1 MNRSLFISSRHTV
14 ILIRPQLWRGAD
26 SWLENHGPYGI
37 LFSDKTRLKGVIHM
51 KFDESRLKDPGFF
64 RENRLDAHSDHTAEP
79 AYRFSLNGQWKF
91 FHAVNPGQVIPGFEQ
106 PEYDCRGWNDIR
118 VPAHIQMEGYG
129 APQYCNVEY
138 PWDGLEELRPGE
150 LPERYNPVACY
161 VKYFRLPDDMKG
173 KRVFISFQGVESCV
187 ALWLN
192 GTYIGFSSDSFTP
205 HEFELTGVLRDGE
218 NKLACRVYR
227 WCAGSWLEDQDFL
240 RFSGIYRDV
249 YLYAVTP
256 VHVWDLQVLA
266 EPDADFADGILQWR
280 VKAEAP
286 EHTVLKVS
294 LTDGD
299 RLIAEGEGMISGSLE
314 TAGTLRAE
322 KPRLW
327 SAEDPYLY
335 GLRVTLTAPDG
346 TQETVRQRIGFR
358 KIEIRDSVIRVN
370 GVRVVFKGVNR
381 HDFCGETGR
390 AVTEEKIR
398 RDLIIMKRNN
408 INAVRTS
415 HYPNSSA
422 LYRLCDELGLYVIDE
437 NNMESHGMWDMLW
450 QGYIGKEEMFPG
462 AQTAWEPLLLDRVR
476 SMVGRDRNHPSVIIW
491 SCGNES
497 LTGPVIL
504 AMSREMKRLDPS
516 RPVHYEGDHQIDAF
530 DPSLRLREITD
541 IETEMYTP
549 AEKVRA
555 YLKEHREKPFILCEY
570 THSMGNSNGAMHKYT
585 ELAYEEELYQGG
597 FIWDFI
603 DQAVV
608 SRDRFGREALTYG
621 GDWDDRPT
629 DGIFCGNGIVFA
641 DGRETPKLQE
651 VKYNY
656 QNIVVRPDAEKA
668 EIINRHMFTS
678 TSAFRC
684 TAVLEKDGKEIAR
697 KDMET
702 DVGPLSSAMVPL
714 PFGKQTEPGEYA
726 VTVSFRLKEDT
737 SWAEAGY
744 EIAFGQGIW
753 TVAEREQ
760 ARGRNAG
767 ELFFMASPWNITVR
781 GDHFSV
787 QFSKPTGALTSYR
800 SGGTEYLKAPLM
812 PNFWRAPTNND
823 YGNRMPQRYAQ
834 WKAASLYCMTGFD
847 PETGKKNS
855 AARPEKAADGSVS
868 FTMVYDLPTKPAAAC
883 SVTYRICPCGKVTV
897 RMDYD
902 PVEELGD
909 MPEFG
914 MITKLSADY
923 GRVRFYGLG
932 PAENYTDRREGARL
946 GIWEYRAAENLTP
959 YLLPQESG
967 NRTGVR
973 WAEITNAKGQ
983 GLKLWLNGGE
993 FSALPWTP
1001 HEIENAAHGYELPP
1015 VSYTVLKMSARQ
1027 MGIAGDDSWGARTH
1041 PEYLLDISKP
1051 LSFEFSFKGI

>member
-1 MNRSLFISSRHTV
+1 M
-14 ILIRPQLWRGAD
+14 
-26 SWLENHGPYGI
+26 
-37 LFSDKTRLKGVIHM
+37 
-51 KFDESRLKDPGFF
+51 FDENRLKDPGFF
-64 RENRLDAHSDHTAEP
+64 RENRLDPHSDHAVIP
-79 AYRFSLNGQWKF
+79 AYRLSLNGQWKF

-106 PEYDCRGWNDIR
+106 PETDCHGWNDIR
-118 VPAHIQMEGYG
+118 VPAHIQLEGYG
-129 APQYCNVEY
+129 APQYCNSEY
-138 PWDGLEELRPGE
+138 PWDGLGE
-150 LPERYNPVACY
+150 LMPGDLPENYNPVACY
-161 VKYFRLPDDMKG
+161 VKYFRLPEDMKG

-205 HEFELTGVLRDGE
+205 HEFELTSALQDGE

-227 WCAGSWLEDQDFL
+227 WCSGSWLEDQDFL
-240 RFSGIYRDV
+240 RFSGIFRDV
-249 YLYAVTP
+249 FLYAVSP
-256 VHVWDLQVLA
+256 VHVWDMHITA
-266 EPDADFADGILQWR
+266 EPDETFTKGILQWR
-280 VKAEAP
+280 VRTETPDDTRLAVRLKDGEQ
-286 EHTVLKVS
+286 VL
-294 LTDGD
+294 
-299 RLIAEGEGMISGSLE
+299 AEGKGTVSGIMESSGSL
-314 TAGTLRAE
+314 TAE
-322 KPRLW
+322 NPRLW

-335 GLRVTLTAPDG
+335 ELEMTLTAPDG
-346 TQETVRQRIGFR
+346 TEETACQRIGFR

-398 RDLIIMKRNN
+398 RDLMIMKRNN

-450 QGYIGKEEMFPG
+450 QQYIGKEQMFPG
-462 AQTAWEPLLLDRVR
+462 AQKAWEPMLLDRVR
-476 SMVGRDRNHPSVIIW
+476 SVVGRDRNHPSVIIW

-504 AMSREMKRLDPS
+504 AMSREFKRLDS
-516 RPVHYEGDHQIDAF
+516 TRPVHYEGDHQVDYF

-549 AEKVRA
+549 ADRIRA
-555 YLKEHREKPFILCEY
+555 WLKEHREKPFILCEY

-603 DQAVV
+603 DQALVG
-608 SRDRFGREALTYG
+608 RNRFGSEVLTYG

-641 DGRETPKLQE
+641 DGRETRKLQE

-656 QNIVVRPDAEKA
+656 QNIVIRPDAEKM
-668 EIINRHMFTS
+668 EVINRHMFTS

-684 TAVLEKDGKEIAR
+684 MAVLAKDGQEIACR
-697 KDMET
+697 EVET
-702 DVGPLSSAMVPL
+702 DVPPLSSAVYPL
-714 PFGKQTEPGEYA
+714 PFGKQDQPGEYT
-726 VTVSFRLKEDT
+726 VTVSFRLRKDEA
-737 SWAEAGY
+737 WAAAGY

-753 TVAEREQ
+753 KVEEEQ
-760 ARGRNAG
+760 HTCRRLNGD
-767 ELFFMASPWNITVR
+767 LFCMSSPWNITVR
-781 GDHFSV
+781 GENFSV
-787 QFSKPTGALTSYR
+787 QFSRLTGALTSYR
-800 SGGTEYLKAPLM
+800 FGGTEYLKAPLM

-823 YGNRMPQRYAQ
+823 LGNRMPQRYGQ
-834 WKAASLYCMTGFD
+834 WKIASLYGMAGYNPD
-847 PETGKKNS
+847 NGKKN
-855 AARPEKAADGSVS
+855 AAVRPEKQADGSVA
-868 FTMVYDLPTKPAAAC
+868 FTMVYDLPTRPAASC
-883 SVTYRICPCGKVTV
+883 TVTYRIRPCGRVDV
-897 RMDYD
+897 RMAYD
-902 PVEELGD
+902 PVKELGE

-914 MITKLSADY
+914 MITKLDADY
-923 GRVRFYGLG
+923 DRVRFYGLG
-932 PAENYTDRREGARL
+932 PAENYIDRREGARL

-959 YLLPQESG
+959 YLMPQECG

-973 WAEITNAKGQ
+973 WAEITDAKGQ
-983 GLKLWLNGGE
+983 GLKIWLKGGE

-1015 VSYTVLKMSARQ
+1015 ACYTVLKMSARQ

-1041 PEYLLDISKP
+1041 PEYLLDVSG
-1051 LSFEFSFKGI
+1051 LLTFEFSFRGI

>member
-1 MNRSLFISSRHTV
+1 M
-14 ILIRPQLWRGAD
+14 
-26 SWLENHGPYGI
+26 
-37 LFSDKTRLKGVIHM
+37 
-51 KFDESRLKDPGFF
+51 FDESRLKDPDYFC
-64 RENRLDAHSDHTAEP
+64 ENRMAAHSDHRTEP
-79 AYRFSLNGQWKF
+79 AYRLSLNGQWKF
-91 FHAVNPGQVIPGFEQ
+91 AHAVNPAQVIPDFEQ

-118 VPAHIQMEGYG
+118 VPAHIQLEGYG
-129 APQYCNVEY
+129 TPQYCNSEY

-150 LPERYNPVACY
+150 LPKDYNPVACY
-161 VKYFRLPDDMKG
+161 VKYFRVPDDMRG

-192 GTYIGFSSDSFTP
+192 GTWIGFSSDSFTP
-205 HEFELTGVLRDGE
+205 HEFELTEALQDGE

-240 RFSGIYRDV
+240 RFSGIFRDV
-249 YLYAVTP
+249 YLYAVSA
-256 VHVWDLQVLA
+256 VHVWDMKITA
-266 EPDADFADGILQWR
+266 EPDETFRKGLLQWQVKTETPADTR
-280 VKAEAP
+280 VTVCLKDGERLLAE
-286 EHTVLKVS
+286 EKYTVS
-294 LTDGD
+294 GRMDTSGRLTADN
-299 RLIAEGEGMISGSLE
+299 
-314 TAGTLRAE
+314 
-322 KPRLW
+322 PRLW

-335 GLRVTLTAPDG
+335 DLQVTLTAPDG
-346 TQETVRQRIGFR
+346 TQETAFQKIGFR

-450 QGYIGKEEMFPG
+450 QGYIGKDQMFPG
-462 AQTAWEPLLLDRVR
+462 AQKAWEPLLLDRVR
-476 SMVGRDRNHPSVIIW
+476 SMVERDWNHPSVLIW

-504 AMSREMKRLDPS
+504 AMSREFRHLDPT
-516 RPVHYEGDHQIDAF
+516 RPVHYEGDHQVDFF
-530 DPSLRLREITD
+530 DPALRLREITD
-541 IETEMYTP
+541 IESEMYTP

-570 THSMGNSNGAMHKYT
+570 THSMGNSNGGMHKYT

-603 DQAVV
+603 DQA
-608 SRDRFGREALTYG
+608 LTGKDPDGKETLQYG

-656 QNIVVRPDAEKA
+656 QNIVIRPDAEKM
-668 EIINRHMFTS
+668 EVVNRHMFTS
-678 TSAFRC
+678 TASFRC
-684 TAVLEKDGKEIAR
+684 VAVLEKDGKEIACR
-697 KDMET
+697 EIET
-702 DVGPLSSAMVPL
+702 DVAPLSSGIYPL
-714 PFGKQTEPGEYA
+714 PFGEQKEPGEYA
-726 VTVSFRLKEDT
+726 VTVSFRLRKDET
-737 SWAEAGY
+737 WAKAGY
-744 EIAFGQGIW
+744 EIASGQGIW
-753 TVAEREQ
+753 HVD
-760 ARGRNAG
+760 ARQKACRQESG
-767 ELFFMASPWNITVR
+767 ELFRMNSPWNITVR

-787 QFSKPTGALTSYR
+787 QFSRLTGALTSYR
-800 SGGTEYLKAPLM
+800 YGDTEYLKAPLM

-834 WKAASLYCMTGFD
+834 WKVASQYCAAGFN
-847 PETGKKNS
+847 PETAKKN
-855 AARPEKAADGSVS
+855 AAVRPAVEKDGSVV
-868 FTMVYDLPTKPAAAC
+868 FTMTYDLPTTPAAFCA
-883 SVTYRICPCGKVTV
+883 VTYRIHPCGRVDV

-902 PVEELGD
+902 PVKELGD

-914 MITKLSADY
+914 MITKLSADFD
-923 GRVRFYGLG
+923 RVRFYGLG
-932 PAENYTDRREGARL
+932 PQENYIDRREGARL

-959 YLLPQESG
+959 YLLPQECG
-967 NRTGVR
+967 NRTGIR
-973 WAEITNAKGQ
+973 WAEITNARGK

-1015 VSYTVLKMSARQ
+1015 VCYTVLKMSARQ

-1041 PEYLLDISKP
+1041 PEYLLDVSKP
-1051 LSFEFSFKGI
+1051 LCFEFSLKGI

>member
-1 MNRSLFISSRHTV
+1 M
-14 ILIRPQLWRGAD
+14 
-26 SWLENHGPYGI
+26 
-37 LFSDKTRLKGVIHM
+37 M
-51 KFDESRLKDPGFF
+51 FDESRLKDPGFF
-64 RENRLDAHSDHTAEP
+64 RENRLDAHSDHIVSP
-79 AYRFSLNGQWKF
+79 SYRCSLNGLWKF

-106 PEYDCRGWNDIR
+106 PDFDCSGWNDIH

-129 APQYCNVEY
+129 APQYCNTGY
-138 PWDGLEELRPGE
+138 PWDGLGKLMPGD
-150 LPERYNPVACY
+150 LPENYNPVACY
-161 VKYFRLPDDMKG
+161 VKTFRLTEDMQG

-187 ALWLN
+187 AVWLN

-205 HEFELTGVLRDGE
+205 HEFELTDALREGE

-240 RFSGIYRDV
+240 RFSGIFREV
-249 YLYAVTP
+249 YLYAVPRAHIRDLKITTDLNETYTRGELVWRIKTTASEGAHVAVFLKDGGKVIEESHHAVDDLSEASGCLP
-256 VHVWDLQVLA
+256 VD
-266 EPDADFADGILQWR
+266 R
-280 VKAEAP
+280 V
-286 EHTVLKVS
+286 H
-294 LTDGD
+294 
-299 RLIAEGEGMISGSLE
+299 
-314 TAGTLRAE
+314 
-322 KPRLW
+322 LW

-335 GLRVTLTAPDG
+335 DLEITLHGPDG
-346 TQETVRQRIGFR
+346 VKETARQKVGFR
-358 KIEIRDSVIRVN
+358 KIEIRDSVIRIN

-398 RDLIIMKRNN
+398 RDLLLMKRNN
-408 INAVRTS
+408 INAIRTS
-415 HYPNSSA
+415 HYPNTSA

-450 QGYIGKEEMFPG
+450 QGYITKDKMFPG
-462 AQTAWEPLLLDRVR
+462 AQTDWQPLLLDRIR
-476 SMVGRDRNHPSVIIW
+476 SVVERDKNHPCVIIW

-504 AMSREMKRLDPS
+504 EMSREFRRLDPT
-516 RPVHYEGDHQIDAF
+516 RPVHYEGDHQVDAI

-549 AEKVRA
+549 ADRVRA

-608 SRDRFGREALTYG
+608 SRDRFGRETLTYG

-641 DGRETPKLQE
+641 DGRATPKLQE

-656 QNIVVRPDAEKA
+656 QNIVIRPNAEKM

-678 TSAFRC
+678 TAAFRC
-684 TAVLEKDGKEIAR
+684 VAVLERDGKEIDR
-697 KDMET
+697 REVKT
-702 DVGPLSSAMVPL
+702 DVDPLSSAVYPL
-714 PFGKQTEPGEYA
+714 PFEKQTESGEYA
-726 VTVSFRLKEDT
+726 VTVSFRLREDMP
-737 SWAEAGY
+737 WAEAGY
-744 EIAFGQGIW
+744 EIAFGQGVW
-753 TVAEREQ
+753 TVEKPETGCRKK
-760 ARGRNAG
+760 G
-767 ELFFMASPWNITVR
+767 ELFSMFSPWNISVR
-781 GDHFSV
+781 GEHFRV
-787 QFSKPTGALTSYR
+787 QFSRLTGALTSYR
-800 SGGTEYLKAPLM
+800 WGDTEYLKTPLM

-834 WKAASLYCMTGFD
+834 WKIASMYGMTGYF
-847 PETGKKNS
+847 PETGKKN
-855 AARPEKAADGSVS
+855 AAVQPVTNPDGSVS
-868 FTMVYDLPTKPAAAC
+868 FTVTYDLPMNPAAAC
-883 SVTYRICPCGKVTV
+883 EVTYRICPCGKVTV
-897 RMDYD
+897 RLCYN

-914 MITKLSADY
+914 MITKLNADY
-923 GRVRFYGLG
+923 DRVRFFGLG
-932 PAENYTDRREGARL
+932 PEENYIDRREGARL
-946 GIWEYRAAENLTP
+946 GLWEYRAAENMTP
-959 YLLPQESG
+959 YLLPQECG

-973 WAEITNAKGQ
+973 WAEITNAKGR

-993 FSALPWTP
+993 FSALPYTP

-1027 MGIAGDDSWGARTH
+1027 MGVAGDDSWGARTH

-1051 LSFEFSFKGI
+1051 LVFEFAFKGI

>member
-1 MNRSLFISSRHTV
+1 MF
-14 ILIRPQLWRGAD
+14 
-26 SWLENHGPYGI
+26 E
-37 LFSDKTRLKGVIHM
+37 
-51 KFDESRLKDPGFF
+51 ESRLKDPGFF
-64 RENRLDAHSDHTAEP
+64 RENRLDPHSDHAVVP
-79 AYRFSLNGQWKF
+79 AYTLSLNGQWKF

-106 PEYDCRGWNDIR
+106 PETDCHGWKDIR
-118 VPAHIQMEGYG
+118 VPAHIQLEGYG
-129 APQYCNVEY
+129 VPQYCNSEY
-138 PWDGLEELRPGE
+138 PWDGLGE
-150 LPERYNPVACY
+150 LMPGDLPENYNPVACY
-161 VKYFRLPDDMKG
+161 VKYFRLPEDMKG

-205 HEFELTGVLRDGE
+205 HEFELTSALRDGE

-227 WCAGSWLEDQDFL
+227 WCSGSWLEDQDFL
-240 RFSGIYRDV
+240 RFSGIFRDV
-249 YLYAVTP
+249 YLYAVSS
-256 VHVWDLQVLA
+256 VHVWDMHIDA
-266 EPDADFADGILQWR
+266 EPDETFTKGILQWQIKTETPADTR
-280 VKAEAP
+280 LTVCLKDGERTLAE
-286 EHTVLKVS
+286 EDSIVS
-294 LTDGD
+294 GV
-299 RLIAEGEGMISGSLE
+299 ME
-314 TAGTLRAE
+314 TAGSLTTDN
-322 KPRLW
+322 PRLW

-335 GLRVTLTAPDG
+335 DLKVTLTAPDG
-346 TQETVRQRIGFR
+346 TEETACQRIGFR
-358 KIEIRDSVIRVN
+358 KIEIRDSVIRIN

-398 RDLIIMKRNN
+398 RDLMIMKRNN

-422 LYRLCDELGLYVIDE
+422 LYRLCDEMGLYVIDE

-450 QGYIGKEEMFPG
+450 QQYIGKDQMFPG
-462 AQTAWEPLLLDRVR
+462 AQKAWEPMLLDRVR
-476 SMVGRDRNHPSVIIW
+476 SVVGRDRNHPSVIIW

-504 AMSREMKRLDPS
+504 EMSREFKRLDPT
-516 RPVHYEGDHQIDAF
+516 RPVHYEGDHQVDYF

-549 AEKVRA
+549 ADKIRA

-603 DQAVV
+603 DQALVG
-608 SRDRFGREALTYG
+608 RNRFGSEVLTYG

-656 QNIVVRPDAEKA
+656 QNIVIRPDAEKM
-668 EIINRHMFTS
+668 EVINRHMFTS

-684 TAVLEKDGKEIAR
+684 VAVLAKDGQEIACR
-697 KDMET
+697 EVET
-702 DVGPLSSAMVPL
+702 DVPPLSSGVYPL
-714 PFGKQTEPGEYA
+714 PFGKQDQPGEYT
-726 VTVSFRLKEDT
+726 VTVSFRLRKDEA
-737 SWAEAGY
+737 WAAAGY
-744 EIAFGQGIW
+744 EIAFGQGVW
-753 TVAEREQ
+753 KVEEEQ
-760 ARGRNAG
+760 HACRQLRGD
-767 ELFFMASPWNITVR
+767 LFCMSSPWNITVR
-781 GDHFSV
+781 GENFSV
-787 QFSKPTGALTSYR
+787 QFSRLTGALTSYR
-800 SGGTEYLKAPLM
+800 FGDTEYLKVPLM

-823 YGNRMPQRYAQ
+823 LGNRMPQRYGQ
-834 WKAASLYCMTGFD
+834 WKIASLYAMAGYN
-847 PETGKKNS
+847 PENGKKN
-855 AARPEKAADGSVS
+855 AAVRPEKQADGSVA
-868 FTMVYDLPTKPAAAC
+868 FTMVYDLPTTPAASC
-883 SVTYRICPCGKVTV
+883 TVSYRICPCGRVDV
-897 RMDYD
+897 RMAYD
-902 PVEELGD
+902 PVKELGD

-914 MITKLSADY
+914 MITKLDADY
-923 GRVRFYGLG
+923 NRVRFYGLG
-932 PAENYTDRREGARL
+932 PEENYTDRREGARL

-959 YLLPQESG
+959 YLMPQECG

-973 WAEITNAKGQ
+973 WAEITDAKGQ
-983 GLKLWLNGGE
+983 GLKIWLKGGE

-1015 VSYTVLKMSARQ
+1015 ACYTVLKMSARQ

-1041 PEYLLDISKP
+1041 PEYLLDASG
-1051 LSFEFSFKGI
+1051 LLTFSFSFRGI